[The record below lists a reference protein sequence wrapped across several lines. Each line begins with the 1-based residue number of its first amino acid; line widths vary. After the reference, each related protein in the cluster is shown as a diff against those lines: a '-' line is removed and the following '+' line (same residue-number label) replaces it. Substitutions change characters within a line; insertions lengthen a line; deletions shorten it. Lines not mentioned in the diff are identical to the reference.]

1 MRYSLTLAVALAAA
15 LVGSATKVRAQNT
28 TYIYVTANYP
38 KLGLQVA
45 ADHWNASTGNQLGT
59 NFGAGFRYETEL
71 PIQHVRSYVDC
82 NVFASKRLY
91 TDATVNVVYS
101 FDGLRAGITPFVGAG
116 GTLVVGGDGAG
127 ISLDVAV
134 GTQLNRATRHIPYV
148 EARYLTSGGRIVA
161 LFGMLF

>member
-1 MRYSLTLAVALAAA
+1 MRHTLALAIALAAA
-15 LVGSATKVRAQNT
+15 LAGSATTARAQNP

-38 KLGLQVA
+38 KAGLQFA

-71 PIQHVRSYVDC
+71 PITHVRSYLDC
-82 NVFASKRLY
+82 NVFASQRLY
-91 TDATVNVVYS
+91 TDATVNIVYS

-116 GTLVVGGDGAG
+116 GTLVLGGDGG
-127 ISLDVAV
+127 GVSLDLAV

-161 LFGMLF
+161 LFGMVF